1 VTRWF
6 PSLTRASSPG
16 GNSAR
21 SLSRW
26 VALEPAVSLTGIY
39 YLGALRAAEE
49 ITRVL
54 GHSTEAQEYRRL
66 FDAGSRWTDANLG
79 RTLAFSDDIVV
90 APGKDLTILL

>member
-1 VTRWF
+1 MKAVF
-6 PSLTRASSPG
+6 VGVAVLSLGLRIPV
-16 GNSAR
+16 
-21 SLSRW
+21 L
-26 VALEPAVSLTGIY
+26 
-39 YLGALRAAEE
+39 LGAEKSSSLVTAEGKRAAEE